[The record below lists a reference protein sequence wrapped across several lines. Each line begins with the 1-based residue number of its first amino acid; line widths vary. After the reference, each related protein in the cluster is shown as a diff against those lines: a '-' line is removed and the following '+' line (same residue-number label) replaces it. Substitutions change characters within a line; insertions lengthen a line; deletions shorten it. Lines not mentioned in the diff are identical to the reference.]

1 MKFEFGVRVLSFVF
15 LVAGFSAMAGSVKWE
30 MPNTYPKSDAEH
42 RQWTNVVLRVD
53 NPFVCCGE
61 VQETEKRIDILW
73 ADYTNRME
81 RAARMYEKRR
91 AAAERRTA
99 EQARREALRRMSR
112 RGAK

>member
-1 MKFEFGVRVLSFVF
+1 MKGFMAVLFFVALF
-15 LVAGFSAMAGSVKWE
+15 ALMCAQAERIKWE
-30 MPNTYPKSDAEH
+30 MTNTYPKTSSEF
-42 RQWTNVVLRVD
+42 QVWTNSIPDDAIAHV
-53 NPFVCCGE
+53 PFVE
-61 VQETEKRIDILW
+61 LIEYQRRVDILW

-112 RGAK
+112 RRAK

>member
-15 LVAGFSAMAGSVKWE
+15 LVAGFSAMAGSIKWE
-30 MPNTYPKSDAEH
+30 MLNTYPKSDAEH
-42 RQWTNVVLRVD
+42 RQWTNVVLRAD
-53 NPFVCCGE
+53 NPFVYCGE

-91 AAAERRTA
+91 AAAERRKA

>member
-1 MKFEFGVRVLSFVF
+1 MKFRVLSFVF
-15 LVAGFSAMAGSVKWE
+15 LVAGFSAVAGSIKWE
-30 MPNTYPKSDAEH
+30 MTNTYPKSDAEH

-53 NPFVCCGE
+53 NPFVYCGE
-61 VQETEKRIDILW
+61 VRETEKRIDILW

-81 RAARMYEKRR
+81 RAARIYEKRR

-112 RGAK
+112 RRAK